1 MSATKWAMKG
11 TLLGACSCDWGCPC
25 SFDAAPTRGFC
36 EGGYLWH
43 VEKGN
48 FGGVALDGLSF
59 TWFGHSPAALHKGN
73 VTWMSVV
80 DEKANA
86 AQRAALATLFEGKS
100 GGPWTI
106 FMAVAGKYLGTRFAP
121 FEVKLD
127 GLQSKARAVGF
138 VEYELGPIVNP
149 VTGTPE
155 ELYLDKPTGFTSKR
169 VTLGAGKVF
178 RTTAPELS
186 YDHSGKYG
194 EFSHFDYSG
203 ESPA

>member
-1 MSATKWAMKG
+1 MGTKWAMKG

-25 SFDAAPTRGFC
+25 SFDAAPTQGFC

-48 FGGVALDGLSF
+48 FGGVPLDGLSF
-59 TWFGHSPAALHKGN
+59 AWLGHSPAALHKGN
-73 VTWMSVV
+73 VTWMVAA
-80 DEKANA
+80 DEKADA
-86 AQRAALATLFEGKS
+86 AQRKALGTLFEGKS

-106 FMAVAGKYLGTRFAP
+106 FMAVAGKFLGTRFVP
-121 FEVKLD
+121 FELALD
-127 GLQSKARAVGF
+127 GLKSKARAVGIA
-138 VEYELGPIVNP
+138 EYELGPILNP
-149 VTGTPE
+149 VTGDAE

-169 VTLGAGKVF
+169 VTLGTGKVY
-178 RTTAPELS
+178 RVTTPELN

-203 ESPA
+203 ESPT